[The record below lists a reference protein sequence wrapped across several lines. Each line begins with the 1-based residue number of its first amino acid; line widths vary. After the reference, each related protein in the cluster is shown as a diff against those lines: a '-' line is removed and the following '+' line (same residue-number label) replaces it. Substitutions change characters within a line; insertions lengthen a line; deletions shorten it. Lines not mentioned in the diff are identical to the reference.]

1 MIDMILIVK
10 EWRKVLHI
18 REMDKMED
26 AGADK
31 GVYLPRK
38 ILGIK
43 DNAMVDGY
51 GTIAGGGE

>member
-1 MIDMILIVK
+1 MIQVK
-10 EWRKVLHI
+10 EWRKALHI
-18 REMDKMED
+18 QEMSKVRD

-38 ILGIK
+38 IFGME

-51 GTIAGGGE
+51 GTIAGRGE